1 MSHRNERG
9 IALITALLMTALVSA
24 LLVGFISSV
33 TSDQRTS
40 LVNRDQTTA
49 YAAAHAGLEQL
60 TADLGNLFARSYRPT
75 SAQVNEIDDELP
87 EMGGIDYATPGGDSG
102 TGYRILFE
110 DTAPADGFPDT
121 EDTPRTITSGPYEGL
136 QGTVTPYAVEVTART
151 ETGAETRMRR
161 TVQTVLIPVFQFGV
175 FSETDLSFHA
185 GPSFDF
191 GGRVHTNGNLYLASG
206 ATLWLRDRV
215 TAYGEVIRKN
225 MVNGWLTSSGYSGT
239 VKIARYA
246 GDTTGATMATTQQSW
261 NGSAG
266 SIPPPPEEGVTP
278 SPGSNDPAWTTF
290 SATTSQGMIKNQ
302 RTGAKQ
308 LVLPLVQMGA
318 QPIDLIRRPQVNSN
332 EDTANQPVFDQRY
345 FARASLRI
353 LLSDTAED
361 ILNLPGVT
369 ADAPLNLGLL
379 GPGMGAGWQNIPIAQ
394 TTPHPTGCYRASAPA
409 KYITCGTA
417 ATGTDPVAP
426 PASQDDYWAKGAAW
440 LRPNAAQE
448 HAALIKGF
456 IKIEMQRENG
466 TWVDVTTDILKL
478 GFTGRRLSNT
488 NPPDLTATN
497 FDVGVAQAESN
508 FYLNNT
514 VFSGA
519 PNAGVT
525 PCSAVADTPSPNAV
539 IRLQRVRDDH
549 SPFYSLC
556 GRNAAGT
563 FSPHGHDYIPNVLF
577 DAREGDLRRFA
588 TTSQNIYMG
597 GVMHYIEL
605 DVTNLTRWFT
615 NAIGTGF
622 GPQAEFSDGGYLV
635 YVSDRRGNQRV
646 NGLETGEYGFEDFV
660 NPGDSANGTP
670 NGVLEEGED
679 LNYADADNDGSN
691 LDDYGNI
698 PDSNILNPAAP
709 IPTLLRNNATVNGQA
724 LTGVN
729 AASRRVQE
737 TILTREARVNPP
749 LFFRRAVKVV
759 NAAGAP
765 GNAGVS
771 PLTMLPTGRGLTIV
785 AENPVY
791 VQGNYN
797 TGTAGTFGTAQT
809 DHRPSAIIADAV
821 TLLSNNWNDLRSFTY
836 TNAGTQNGSQNITK
850 RKASETW
857 YRMAVV
863 SGKGR
868 PFPHPSWETA
878 DESFGSDGGVHNF
891 LRFLE
896 DWLSPSVTVH
906 YRGSIVSFYTHRQA
920 VGTFKYDGANG
931 NTYGAPVRDFA
942 FDTEFLQLSLLPPKS
957 PAFRDVN
964 TLTFRQVLRP
974 TQ

>member
-1 MSHRNERG
+1 MARRNENG
-9 IALITALLMTALVSA
+9 IALVTALLMTALVSA
-24 LLVGFISSV
+24 LLVGFISTV
-33 TSDQRTS
+33 TSDQRTG

-75 SAQVNEIDDELP
+75 AAQINELDDSLP
-87 EMGGIDYATPGGDSG
+87 DIHGVDYATPGGEDG
-102 TGYRILFE
+102 TGYRILFN

-121 EDTPRTITSGPYEGL
+121 EATPRTITSGPYEGL
-136 QGTVTPYAVEVTART
+136 QGTVTPYSVEVTAHT

-215 TAYGEVIRKN
+215 TAFGEVVRKN
-225 MVNGWLTSSGYSGT
+225 MVNGWLTSSGYAGT

-246 GDTTGATMATTQQSW
+246 GDTTGATMAMTDQSW
-261 NGSAG
+261 KGAAG
-266 SIPPPPEEGVTP
+266 SIPPAPQEGVTP
-278 SPGSNDPAWTTF
+278 SPGSNDPAWSTF
-290 SATTSQGMIKNQ
+290 SVTTAKGMIKNQ

-332 EDTANQPVFDQRY
+332 ENVANQPVYDQRY
-345 FARASLRI
+345 FSRASLRI
-353 LLSDTAED
+353 LLSDTQED
-361 ILNLPGVT
+361 ILDLPGVT
-369 ADAPLNLGLL
+369 NTPPRDLRRLGLAWL
-379 GPGMGAGWQNIPIAQ
+379 GAGWPNIPTAR
-394 TTPHPTGCYRASAPA
+394 TTPHPAGCYNPTTL
-409 KYITCGTA
+409 KYVTCGTS
-417 ATGTDPVAP
+417 ATGTAPTDPAGVPNANWWAP
-426 PASQDDYWAKGAAW
+426 SGAW
-440 LRPNAAQE
+440 LRPNAGNPE
-448 HAALIKGF
+448 YEALITGF
-456 IKIEMQRENG
+456 IKIEMQRDDA
-466 TWVDVTTDILKL
+466 TWVDVTDDVLKL
-478 GFTGRRLSNT
+478 GYTGRRLSAT
-488 NPPDLTATN
+488 NPPNSNATN
-497 FDVGVAQAESN
+497 FTAPVVYADNQ

-514 VFSGA
+514 VWGTA
-519 PNAGVT
+519 PNNGATACAG
-525 PCSAVADTPSPNAV
+525 DTNNPSPNAI
-539 IRLQRVRDDH
+539 IRIQRVRDDT
-549 SPFYSLC
+549 SPKYYNC
-556 GRNAAGT
+556 GKDAGGV
-563 FSPHGHDYIPNVLF
+563 FSPQAIDYIPLALF
-577 DAREGDLRRFA
+577 DAREGDLRRNS
-588 TTSQNIYMG
+588 TTSQNVYLG

-605 DVTNLTRWFT
+605 DVTNLARWFV
-615 NAIGTGF
+615 NQIGTGL

-635 YVSDRRGNQRV
+635 YVSDRRGNRRV

-660 NPGDSANGTP
+660 NPLDSTNGLP
-670 NGVLEEGED
+670 NGVLDQGED
-679 LNYADADNDGSN
+679 VNAVDADNNGSN
-691 LDDYGNI
+691 LDSYGNV
-698 PDSNILNPAAP
+698 PDPNIIAPVAPAPAV
-709 IPTLLRNNATVNGQA
+709 LRVGAQTQGLA
-724 LTGVN
+724 LDGT
-729 AASRRVQE
+729 RRVQDR
-737 TILTREARVNPP
+737 ILTREARVNPP
-749 LFFRRAVKVV
+749 LFFRRAVKIV

-765 GNAGVS
+765 GNTGVS
-771 PLTMLPTGRGLTIV
+771 PLTILPTGRGLTIV

-797 TGTAGTFGTAQT
+797 TGTAGTFGSAQT
-809 DHRPSAIIADAV
+809 DHRPSAIIADAI
-821 TLLSNNWNDLRSFTY
+821 TLLSNNWNDLRSFVY

-850 RKASETW
+850 RVATETW

-863 SGKGR
+863 SGKGV
-868 PFPHPSWETA
+868 PFPHPSWETS

-891 LRFLE
+891 LRYLE
-896 DWLSPSVTVH
+896 DWLSGSINVH
-906 YRGSIVSFYTHRQA
+906 YRGSIVSFYSNRQA
-920 VGTFKYDGANG
+920 VGTFKYDGTNG